1 MFKKAGLL
9 ALASSVALSLGVS
22 TSSMAADWPKRP
34 ITMVVPYKAGGTTET
49 MGQVLSKAL
58 GRELG
63 TKVIVKT
70 KPGGGSAVGSVF
82 TKNQKPDGYTIMYVP
97 LAPFLWNPLE
107 RPEVNYNMR
116 DFRLLAGISEYQM
129 SIVATPDKPY
139 KTFPELIAH
148 SKANP
153 GINVADM
160 GGMNKAFLAYIAKQ
174 ENVDWTLI
182 PTRGGGEM
190 VPFLLGGKVDFA
202 YSGGVHQKYGEK
214 MHVLASFLKNRLPLA
229 PDAPSVHELYGIS
242 MPGNAIMV
250 APKGLPDDIAAK
262 LEAALKKSM
271 DDADFT
277 KILEK
282 IKFPKRY
289 IPSGELQSFALEA
302 EEGIKTVLKAVRGN

>member
-1 MFKKAGLL
+1 MFKRAGIL
-9 ALASSVALSLGVS
+9 AVAGAVALGIGLS
-22 TSSMAADWPKRP
+22 TASAADWPKRP

-82 TKNQKPDGYTIMYVP
+82 AKNQKPDGYTILFVP

-116 DFRLLAGISEYQM
+116 DFRLIAGISEYQM
-129 SIVATPDKPY
+129 AIVATPDKPY

-153 GINVADM
+153 GMNVADM

-174 ENVDWTLI
+174 EAVNWTLI

-214 MHVLASFLKNRLPLA
+214 MNVLASFLSTPLPLA
-229 PDAPSVHELYGIS
+229 PNAPTTQDLYGIS

-262 LEAALKKSM
+262 IEAALKKSM
-271 DDADFT
+271 DDPDFT
-277 KILEK
+277 KILDK
-282 IKFPKRY
+282 IKFPKRF
-289 IPSGELQSFALEA
+289 IPSSELQAFALEA
-302 EEGIKTVLKAVRGN
+302 EKGIKTVLAATRN